1 MKNNFIKILALALV
15 LVFALSFAACGS
27 KDNEVSK
34 AGSNG
39 DQSVESKED
48 VTADSEAVSEEES
61 KAESL
66 PETSEPTASDERL
79 VFNFNGVSVE
89 LPEGFHL
96 TDGSTEQNA
105 LAVPADYPAHTDNIS
120 FVTGADQSAA
130 FTEEIMKPAFEQ
142 LLGELKDFNLSKS
155 KLDGVEYALVT
166 YKCEVNGVKMDQTL
180 YTFFFTDKSVTI
192 TFSVINDSENRAV
205 LDKAIE
211 TLHIEG

>member
-1 MKNNFIKILALALV
+1 MKNSFVKLLALALV
-15 LVFALSFAACGS
+15 IVLALSFAACGS
-27 KDNEVSK
+27 EDGSSSNAESKNE
-34 AGSNG
+34 
-39 DQSVESKED
+39 QSVESKEEQ
-48 VTADSEAVSEEES
+48 SAVSEEES

-66 PETSEPTASDERL
+66 PETSEPTSSDERL

-89 LPEGFHL
+89 LPEGFHF
-96 TDGSTEQNA
+96 TDGKTEQYA
-105 LAVPADYPAHTDNIS
+105 MAVPADYPTHTDNIS

-130 FTEEIMKPAFEQ
+130 FTEEILKPAFEQ

-192 TFSVINDSENRAV
+192 TFSVINNSEN
-205 LDKAIE
+205 KAALEEAIKSIR
-211 TLHIEG
+211 IEG